1 MTMPKGHLDP
11 SDMDRA
17 LEQARGAAARHPH
30 LRLLLLFGSRARD
43 SARPESD
50 WDFGYLADDAIDMLA
65 LRAEL
70 VEGLSS
76 DRIDLADLSRAGG
89 LMRYRAARDGRLL
102 YEREPGC
109 FDRFWLEAVG
119 FWCDAQPVLAASYEE
134 VLARL
139 PR

>member
-1 MTMPKGHLDP
+1 MTMPQGPLPP

-17 LEQARGAAARHPH
+17 LEQARAAAARHPH
-30 LRLLLLFGSRARD
+30 LRLLLLFGSRARG

-50 WDFGYLADDAIDMLA
+50 WDFAYLDDDGLDMLA
-65 LRAEL
+65 LRADL
-70 VEGLSS
+70 VEGLNS
-76 DRIDLADLSRAGG
+76 DRIDVADLSRSGG
-89 LMRYRAARDGRLL
+89 LLRYRAARDGRLL
-102 YEREPGC
+102 FERAPGC

-119 FWCDAQPVLAASYEE
+119 FWCDAQPVLAAAYED

>member
-1 MTMPKGHLDP
+1 MPKGSLHR

-17 LEQARGAAARHPH
+17 LEQARAAAVRHPH
-30 LRLLLLFGSRARD
+30 LRLLLLFGSRARN

-50 WDFGYLADDAIDMLA
+50 WNFAYLGDEGLDMLA
-65 LRAEL
+65 VRADL

-76 DRIDLADLSRAGG
+76 DRIDLADLLRAGG
-89 LMRYRAARDGRLL
+89 LLRYRAARDGRLL